1 MVQRRVVIDHVVLV
15 VSDLAASDRF
25 YTEALAPLGFVRLR
39 ENDVDGAVAYGLKG
53 LDDFA
58 IVPAR
63 DAPATT
69 SAHVAFVAESREAVD
84 AFHGAA
90 LAAGGTQRAVPRVR
104 QEYSPRYYA
113 AYVNDPDGNDI
124 EAVHHG

>member
-1 MVQRRVVIDHVVLV
+1 MVQRRVVVDHVGLV

-25 YTEALAPLGFVRLR
+25 YTEALKSLGFKRLH
-39 ENDVDGAVAYGLKG
+39 ENGVDGAVAYGLEG

-58 IVPAR
+58 IKPAR

-69 SAHVAFVAESREAVD
+69 SAHVAFVAESRGAVD
-84 AFHGAA
+84 AFYTAA
-90 LAAGGTQRAVPRVR
+90 LAAGGTERAAPRVR
-104 QEYSPRYYA
+104 EEYSPRYYA
-113 AYVNDPDGNDI
+113 AYVNDPDGNNI